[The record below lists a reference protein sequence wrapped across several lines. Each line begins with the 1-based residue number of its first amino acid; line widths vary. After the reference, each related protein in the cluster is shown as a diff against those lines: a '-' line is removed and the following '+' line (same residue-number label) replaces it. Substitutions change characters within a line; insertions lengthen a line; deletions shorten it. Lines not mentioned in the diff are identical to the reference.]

1 MKVIVTGLPLF
12 SKRLV
17 DDLNQISGKNQF
29 VFLDTYNSKWAQLK
43 CLLLLPFVS
52 GIFSMNG
59 VSDHSGILNWVIRRR
74 KKLWMQWVGTDV
86 TIAKERIANQT
97 INRKYIDYAQHATDA
112 IWLQEELSE
121 VGIHC
126 VLNKYKY
133 LPTDFEPVEKYTQI
147 EVCSYVPQERQS
159 FYGLPEI
166 IQLAMAHPSIPF
178 HIYGMTT
185 PEREAPQNV
194 IFYGWQTVEIVQ
206 EKMKESAIF
215 LRLTEHDGF
224 SVSVVEAFSLGCEVV
239 TTQPFPFACDARE
252 HSLHDA
258 FQQAIGKVSERG
270 MKPQLDALKYY
281 RENFKKE
288 KVFLDLYNQLNE
300 FFGK

>member
-17 DDLNQISGKNQF
+17 DDLNQQSGKNEF
-29 VFLDTYNSKWAQLK
+29 VYLDTYNSKWAQLRF
-43 CLLLLPFVS
+43 LFLLPFSS
-52 GIFSMNG
+52 GVFSMNG
-59 VSDHSGILNWVIRRR
+59 VSNHSGLLDWVLRFR

-86 TIAKERIANQT
+86 SIAIEGIEKKT
-97 INRKYIDYAQHATDA
+97 INRNYIDYAKNATDA
-112 IWLQEELSE
+112 IWLQEELRD
-121 VGIHC
+121 VGIRC

-133 LPTDFEPVEKYTQI
+133 LPADFEPVEQFKQI

-159 FYGLPEI
+159 FYGLPQI

-185 PEREAPQNV
+185 PELEAPQNMV
-194 IFYGWQTVEIVQ
+194 FYGWQATEIVQ
-206 EKMKESAIF
+206 EKMKNSAIF

-239 TTQPFPFACDARE
+239 TTQPFPYACDARE